1 MRILILC
8 LIIVCN
14 FSFSQT
20 LKGKVQNTLK
30 EPISANILIKN
41 SENKNLI
48 ESYQSDY
55 FEFQRKQKW
64 TQNQM

>member
-48 ESYQSDY
+48 ESYQSD
-55 FEFQRKQKW
+55 
-64 TQNQM
+64 

>member
-48 ESYQSDY
+48 S
-55 FEFQRKQKW
+55 EFFK
-64 TQNQM
+64 TDDNDDFNAV